1 MRRLTAARAVL
12 VLTGALLLTYAA
24 AVAPTPMFGDREDG
38 RSDRPVTAEP
48 GSPPRPAK
56 AEPEESPRPAAEP
69 FPPAGKAFIGVM
81 TDKGPHDFAVLD
93 AFTAAAKH
101 QPQVLLFSASWN
113 VDTFDRTLFDRISNR
128 GMLPMLGWEPW
139 DHRVDRAAREKKLP
153 TREIDQIRSHQPAY
167 RLSRITAGDFDPYLR
182 SWAEGIRSLG
192 YPVAIRLAHEMNGD
206 WYPWSE
212 ASNGNRPGEY
222 VRAWRHVHDLF
233 RAAGVTNVT
242 WVWSPNASWDG
253 SLPKLSGLY
262 PGDDYVDWVGITG
275 YYGIG
280 AYTEYRSFDAIF
292 GPTITEIRA
301 FSGKPLV
308 ITETGASDATGR
320 KAEWI
325 TEAFRALPRHRDILG
340 LIWFEVD
347 KELDWRIVSSP
358 AVTRAF
364 ATAVADARYRFSW
377 SPELLPRTKLD
388 N

>member
-1 MRRLTAARAVL
+1 MKRLTTARALL
-12 VLTGALLLTYAA
+12 VLTGALLLTYAVAIAPA
-24 AVAPTPMFGDREDG
+24 AMFEGRKDG
-38 RSDRPVTAEP
+38 QSD
-48 GSPPRPAK
+48 RPAK
-56 AEPEESPRPAAEP
+56 AEPNAPPRLAAEP
-69 FPPAGKAFIGVM
+69 FPPSGKAFIGVM
-81 TDKGPHDFAVLD
+81 TDKGPYDFEALD
-93 AFTAAAKH
+93 SFTAAAKH
-101 QPQVLLFSASWN
+101 QPQVMLFSAWWN
-113 VDTFDRTLFDRISNR
+113 SDNFDRTLFDRISSR

-139 DHRVDRAAREKKLP
+139 DHRLDQAAREKKLP
-153 TREIDQIRSHQPAY
+153 PREIDKIRSDQPAY

-182 SWAEGIRSLG
+182 SWAEGIKSLG

-222 VRAWRHVHDLF
+222 VEAWRHVHDLF

-242 WVWSPNASWDG
+242 WVWSPNSRWDE

-262 PGDDYVDWVGITG
+262 PGDDYVDWVGVTG

-280 AYTEYRSFDAIF
+280 AYTDYGSFDSIF

-301 FSGKPLV
+301 FSRKPLV

-325 TEAFRALPRHRDILG
+325 TETFRALPRYQDILG

-358 AVTRAF
+358 AVAQAF
-364 ATAVADARYRFSW
+364 ATAVANPRYQVSW
-377 SPELLPRTKLD
+377 SRDMLLRTMVED
-388 N
+388 

>member
-1 MRRLTAARAVL
+1 MNRLTAGRALL
-12 VLTGALLLTYAA
+12 VLTGALLLTYAV
-24 AVAPTPMFGDREDG
+24 AVAPTAVVGGREE
-38 RSDRPVTAEP
+38 RRPDPPATAEP
-48 GSPPRPAK
+48 A
-56 AEPEESPRPAAEP
+56 AAPRPAAGL

-93 AFTAAAKH
+93 SFTAAAKQ
-101 QPQVLLFSASWN
+101 QPQVMLFSASWN
-113 VDTFDRTLFDRISNR
+113 VDAFDRTLFDRISSR

-139 DHRVDRAAREKKLP
+139 DHRVDKAAREKNLP
-153 TREIDQIRSHQPAY
+153 VRQIDEIRSNQPAY

-182 SWAEGIRSLG
+182 SWAQGIRSLG

-222 VRAWRHVHDLF
+222 VAAWRHVHDLF

-242 WVWSPNASWDG
+242 WVWSPNARWDA
-253 SLPKLSGLY
+253 SQPKLSGWY
-262 PGDDYVDWVGITG
+262 PGDHYVDWVGVTG

-280 AYTEYRSFDAIF
+280 AYTDYRSFDSIF
-292 GPTITEIRA
+292 GPTITEIRG

-325 TEAFRALPRHRDILG
+325 TDAFRALPRHPDIIG

-358 AVTRAF
+358 AVAQAF
-364 ATAVADARYRFSW
+364 ATAVADRRYQFSW
-377 SPELLPRTKLD
+377 SPDLLLRTKLED
-388 N
+388 

>member
-1 MRRLTAARAVL
+1 MRSLTAGRIVL

-24 AVAPTPMFGDREDG
+24 AVAPTAMFGDREDG

-56 AEPEESPRPAAEP
+56 AEPGDSPRPAAAP
-69 FPPAGKAFIGVM
+69 FPPDGKAFIGVM
-81 TDKGPHDFAVLD
+81 TDKGPHDFAAVD
-93 AFTAAAKH
+93 SFTAAAKH
-101 QPQVLLFSASWN
+101 QPQVMLFSASWN
-113 VDTFDRTLFDRISNR
+113 LDTFDRTLFDRIKDR

-139 DHRVDRAAREKKLP
+139 DHRVDRAARERNLP
-153 TREIDQIRSHQPAY
+153 TREIDELRSHQPAY

-182 SWAEGIRSLG
+182 SWADGIRSLG

-212 ASNGNRPGEY
+212 ATNDNRPGEY
-222 VRAWRHVHDLF
+222 VQAWRHVHDLF

-242 WVWSPNASWDG
+242 WVWSPNASWDA

-262 PGDDYVDWVGITG
+262 PGDDYVDWAGVTG

-280 AYTEYRSFDAIF
+280 AYTDYRPFDSIF

-301 FSGKPLV
+301 FSRKPLV

-325 TEAFRALPRHRDILG
+325 AEAFRALPRHEDILG

-358 AVTRAF
+358 AVAQAF
-364 ATAVADARYRFSW
+364 ATAVADPRYRFSW
-377 SPELLPRTKLD
+377 SPGMVPRAKLAD
-388 N
+388 